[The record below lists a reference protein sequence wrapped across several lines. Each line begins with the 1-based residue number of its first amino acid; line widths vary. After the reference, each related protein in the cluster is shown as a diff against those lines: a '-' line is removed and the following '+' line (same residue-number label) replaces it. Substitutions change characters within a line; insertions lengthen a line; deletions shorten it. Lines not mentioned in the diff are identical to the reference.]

1 MSNSSQKRGGYKFT
15 LRDTENAYLKGN
27 PNVPLS
33 RVYEFMQKSDMSHND
48 MRKSFDELADLKQRG
63 WKKAN
68 ASSTKDVKRNFMSG
82 RFSETEC
89 FEWMRD
95 NTDQGFTDIS
105 VTIDSWKTEAM
116 KPKALKN

>member
-1 MSNSSQKRGGYKFT
+1 MSNTNQKRGGYKFT

-33 RVYEFMQKSDMSHND
+33 RVYEFMQKSNMSHND
-48 MRKSFDELADLKQRG
+48 MRKSFDELADLKRRG
-63 WKKAN
+63 WTKTN

-89 FEWMRD
+89 FEWMCD
-95 NTDQGFTDIS
+95 NTNQGFTDIS
-105 VTIDSWKTEAM
+105 ITIDSWKAEAM
-116 KPKALKN
+116 SPKASKN